1 MLMHEYS
8 IVNSLI
14 ELCEAEANKHQ
25 ATCVKRVEV
34 KIGAYSGVEP
44 HLLEVAFDTFKEASI
59 CKNADF
65 IMHIQPLKVRC
76 FSCKSENELITNRYC
91 CPECESPNLEVI
103 DGEEM
108 YLMRLELE

>member
-1 MLMHEYS
+1 MHEYS
-8 IVNSLI
+8 IVSSLI
-14 ELCEAEANKHQ
+14 ELCEEEAGKHQ
-25 ATCVKRVEV
+25 AASVKRVEV

-44 HLLEVAFDTFKEASI
+44 HLLEVAFATFKKTGI

-76 FSCKSENELITNRYC
+76 FSCGAENELITNRYC
-91 CPECESPNLEVI
+91 CPKCESPNVEVI